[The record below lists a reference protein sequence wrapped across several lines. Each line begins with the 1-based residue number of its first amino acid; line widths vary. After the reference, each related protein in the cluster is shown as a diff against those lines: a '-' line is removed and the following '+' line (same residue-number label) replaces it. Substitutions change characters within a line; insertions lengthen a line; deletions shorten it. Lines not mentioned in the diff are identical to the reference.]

1 MANTV
6 NKIILAILCFF
17 LPPLAVG
24 LEEGCNGQLLLNIV
38 LLIFFWIPAVLH
50 ALWVVFK

>member
-1 MANTV
+1 MAGTV
-6 NKIILAILCFF
+6 SKIILAVLCFF

-24 LEEGCNGQLLLNIV
+24 LEAGCGSQLLLNCI
-38 LLIFFWIPAVLH
+38 LLLLFWIPAVLH